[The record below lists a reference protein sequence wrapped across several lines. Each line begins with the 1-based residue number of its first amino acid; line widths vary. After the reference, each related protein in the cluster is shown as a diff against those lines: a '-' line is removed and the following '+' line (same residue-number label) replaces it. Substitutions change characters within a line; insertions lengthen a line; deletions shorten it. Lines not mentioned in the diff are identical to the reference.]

1 MSTDGA
7 IPAERNVIKEQAEKI
22 LKYEYLTTEIQR
34 MWNVKV
40 KEILVVTGRLEPSQN
55 DTDST

>member
-40 KEILVVTGRLEPSQN
+40 KAIPVVTGRLEPSQN
-55 DTDST
+55 DTEST

>member
-7 IPAERNVIKEQAEKI
+7 IPADRNGIRKQVERI
-22 LKYEYLTTEIQR
+22 LKYEYLTAEIQR
-34 MWNVKV
+34 MRNVKV
-40 KEILVVTGRLEPSQN
+40 KAILVVTGRLEPSQN